1 MTQLVI
7 YYLGFILL
15 LVVLLIEVSFFT
27 LFERSVLG
35 YIQLR
40 KGPNSVGY
48 QGMIQPFSDAISL
61 FTSESL
67 YPLRSAY
74 SVYFISPLMGVF
86 LSLIGWF
93 VYPFVFHLGT
103 FSFGVLYFMCVSSI
117 GVYVLLASGWSSSCT
132 YSVLGCMRAVAQ
144 TISYEINLMIVL
156 MSLLFLIRGF
166 DLMEFSQFQS
176 YIWFV
181 FWMFP
186 LFIILLSSLFAETNR
201 APFDFAE
208 AESELVSG
216 FNVEYSG
223 GGFAFIFM
231 AEYLNVMLMG
241 LLINVLFLGGDF
253 LSFIFFIDL
262 VFIMFLFIW
271 IRGSFP
277 RYRYDKLMGLAWSVY
292 LPICLNLFVFFMFM
306 SYSLCIFI
314 LLSKVNKS
322 I

>member
-1 MTQLVI
+1 M
-7 YYLGFILL
+7 YYLGFTLL
-15 LVVLLIEVSFFT
+15 LIVLLVEVSFFT

-48 QGMIQPFSDAISL
+48 SGIIQPFSDAISL
-61 FTSESL
+61 FTKESL

-74 SVYFISPLMGVF
+74 KVYFVSPLMGVF
-86 LSLIGWF
+86 LSLIAWF
-93 VYPFVFHLGT
+93 VYPFIFHLGT

-144 TISYEINLMIVL
+144 TISYEINLMVVL

-166 DLMEFSQFQS
+166 DLMDFFQFQT

-186 LFIILLSSLFAETNR
+186 LFIIFLSSLFAETNR
-201 APFDFAE
+201 SPFDFAE

-241 LLINVLFLGGDF
+241 LLINVLFLGSNF

-262 VFIMFLFIW
+262 VFVMFLFIW

-277 RYRYDKLMGLAWSVY
+277 RYRYDSLMGLSWSVY
-292 LPICLNLFVFFMFM
+292 LPICLNLFMLFMFM

-314 LLSKVNKS
+314 L
-322 I
+322 